1 MRNLK
6 FLVLVISA
14 LILVAILGSMVACSS
29 SPSTT
34 APAKTTAAPAPA
46 SSSAAPA
53 PASSSAAPKPSTS
66 APATSAAPASSPAAS
81 VKPIVLKFSTH
92 NPPSLSVS
100 ISEKAWADKINELS
114 GGRLQFQMYYS
125 ESLAK
130 QSEIFKALQ
139 TGTADIGYMVVGS
152 DASQTP
158 LSMISRRAFMGI
170 PSIKAN
176 SSIFWDLYN
185 KYPEMQAEWKNMKML
200 TANGL
205 PPDQFF
211 FVKKAVRVPTDMEG
225 MKVIARGDYPAIM
238 EAIKAV
244 PVGLN
249 VADWYSGVDKGLVE
263 GQVGIHFLAVNS
275 FKLLDLYKYYTIFG
289 DGGADM
295 ATEVHAINVD
305 AYNKLP
311 PDLQKIFLDSCKWY
325 QDLED
330 KATIDGQNEA
340 LAVAKN
346 KGTFVNLTAADLAA
360 WQKVT
365 DPLDKKYIADNA
377 SKGNAQGIYD
387 DVKAFAKKYAN
398 VK

>member
-1 MRNLK
+1 
-6 FLVLVISA
+6 
-14 LILVAILGSMVACSS
+14 
-29 SPSTT
+29 
-34 APAKTTAAPAPA
+34 
-46 SSSAAPA
+46 
-53 PASSSAAPKPSTS
+53 
-66 APATSAAPASSPAAS
+66 
-81 VKPIVLKFSTH
+81 
-92 NPPSLSVS
+92 
-100 ISEKAWADKINELS
+100 
-114 GGRLQFQMYYS
+114 MYYS

-139 TGTADIGYMVVGS
+139 TGTADVGYMVVGS

-185 KYPEMQAEWKNMKML
+185 KYPEMQSEWKNMKL
-200 TANGL
+200 VTANGL

-211 FVKKAVRVPTDMEG
+211 FVKKPVRVPADMEG

-295 ATEVHAINVD
+295 ATEVHAINMD

-311 PDLQKIFLDSCKWY
+311 ADLQKIFMDSCKWY

-330 KATIDGQNEA
+330 KATINGQNDA
-340 LAVAKN
+340 LAAAKAKN
-346 KGTFVNLTAADLAA
+346 GNFVNLTPAELAL

-365 DPLDKKYIADNA
+365 DPLDKKYIADNS

-387 DVKAFAKKYAN
+387 DVRAFSKKYAD